1 MKKRTIL
8 ALMATLMITS
18 VFAQKVIDNIIPI
31 KKANL
36 PIEIL
41 DTTYKHY
48 LVEIIYPDDLK
59 YPGLKDII
67 NAVDIYGSVE
77 IPRLIKLNWVS
88 EQSRK
93 DLGIIVTIKF
103 SDYLLTWNYKED
115 FVTKKYFWKG
125 TIEMPVTISWSYPNI
140 LANNFT
146 YLFNYK
152 PNAEGEFEFITEI
165 FSDTTKIFENE
176 KLAIQSLNT
185 EIFDALK
192 SKLRES
198 CQRFY
203 PSIWKGDLHIY
214 TLSDKKINLTK
225 TDEILDMV
233 KRGISLIDSTD
244 IFANPSAAKEL
255 NVAIGMYDE
264 MIADASLKKEK
275 YVLLHLY
282 LNKQSLEMII
292 GNFTDAE
299 QTFVKYKKEVGS
311 FMITALK
318 SDNDI
323 KFERYRCDKL
333 KLAYQ

>member
-1 MKKRTIL
+1 
-8 ALMATLMITS
+8 
-18 VFAQKVIDNIIPI
+18 
-31 KKANL
+31 
-36 PIEIL
+36 
-41 DTTYKHY
+41 
-48 LVEIIYPDDLK
+48 
-59 YPGLKDII
+59 
-67 NAVDIYGSVE
+67 
-77 IPRLIKLNWVS
+77 
-88 EQSRK
+88 
-93 DLGIIVTIKF
+93 
-103 SDYLLTWNYKED
+103 
-115 FVTKKYFWKG
+115 
-125 TIEMPVTISWSYPNI
+125 
-140 LANNFT
+140 
-146 YLFNYK
+146 
-152 PNAEGEFEFITEI
+152 
-165 FSDTTKIFENE
+165 
-176 KLAIQSLNT
+176 
-185 EIFDALK
+185 
-192 SKLRES
+192 
-198 CQRFY
+198 
-203 PSIWKGDLHIY
+203 
-214 TLSDKKINLTK
+214 
-225 TDEILDMV
+225 MV